1 MINICYLG
9 KKAGSRTI
17 CDWSLKNTRFS
28 KFFYQLFS
36 NSTIHYT
43 KKKFSIKNFFSKCDQ
58 IYRKLRIWSHLL
70 KKFLMEIFFYVF
82 YIFCVALFAVM
93 KFSSSEPCQTSAMAS
108 FTKTVNGFQPLI
120 IFAQHSILDPSKL

>member
-1 MINICYLG
+1 MWPNLQET
-9 KKAGSRTI
+9 ADLVTF
-17 CDWSLKNTRFS
+17 TE
-28 KFFYQLFS
+28 
-36 NSTIHYT
+36 
-43 KKKFSIKNFFSKCDQ
+43 
-58 IYRKLRIWSHLL
+58 
-70 KKFLMEIFFYVF
+70 EILNGNFFYVF